1 MAEKARADG
10 LNVITGDASS
20 SIASFAND
28 EFDAVLFSHVMEHVD
43 CPIGMLREIRRVL
56 KPKGLLI
63 MGLPI
68 ERNIYRDLLRMDYF
82 NGTHLYAFSV
92 RNALKLLDEVNFDA
106 VKVIFHLPKFRG
118 RFGVWAQ
125 HFWNITH
132 SPFHEYFSMAYWIVA
147 ERNR

>member
-1 MAEKARADG
+1 
-10 LNVITGDASS
+10 
-20 SIASFAND
+20 
-28 EFDAVLFSHVMEHVD
+28 
-43 CPIGMLREIRRVL
+43 
-56 KPKGLLI
+56 
-63 MGLPI
+63 
-68 ERNIYRDLLRMDYF
+68 MDYF

-118 RFGVWAQ
+118 QVGVWAQ

-132 SPFHEYFSMAYWIVA
+132 SPFREYFSMAYWIVA